1 MSPAEPEVGTPVPVR
16 FLTWSEV
23 TPEHGTPDGSA
34 DAPIAETV
42 ET

>member
-1 MSPAEPEVGTPVPVR
+1 MSPAEPEVGTPVPVG
-16 FLTWSEV
+16 FHSWSEV
-23 TPEHGTPDGSA
+23 ALEHGTPDGSV